1 MTLRPISHYSS
12 ARFDADTRDLR
23 GQALLL
29 PNDEQEGRVHDLIVD
44 ERGSVRYADIAMD
57 GHHYLVPIGYL
68 RALPDSNRV
77 RLCGMDVARL
87 KKAPT
92 RRPSDG
98 AIDDETE
105 TELER
110 FYDSVDDEDRMFSGP
125 EYRGHGWR
133 TGEDREVDLLERM
146 DDYEVA
152 DHSCDP
158 RGWKVCGDEGRCLG
172 EVDHLVGDTQTM
184 KVTYLVVDID
194 DDLLSEDRLVLIPV
208 GYAELEEDDENVRL
222 RGIPSATLLD
232 LPAYEEKKL
241 TTEVLEKTR
250 VTLRGG
256 RNRDN
261 RYDTPRFRDDALRAD
276 ERSLRAQRAEE
287 KLFTDR
293 ESIVDETIVV
303 RGRGTRGRNDASR
316 SRKRR
321 SNGSA
326 EQHSY
331 A

>member
-12 ARFDADTRDLR
+12 ARFDDDTRDLR
-23 GQALLL
+23 GLALVL
-29 PNDEQEGRVHDLIVD
+29 PSDEQEGRVHDLIVD
-44 ERGSVRYADIAMD
+44 SNGSVRYADIAMD
-57 GHHYLVPIGYL
+57 GHHHLVPIGYL
-68 RALPDSNRV
+68 RAMPDSNCV
-77 RLCGMDVARL
+77 RLCGMDAERL

-98 AIDDETE
+98 AIDEETE
-105 TELER
+105 SELGR
-110 FYDSVDDEDRMFSGP
+110 FYDSVDDDDRIFAGP
-125 EYRGHGWR
+125 AYRGHGWR

-158 RGWKVCGDEGRCLG
+158 RGWKVCDLDDRCLG
-172 EVDHLVGDTQTM
+172 EVDHLVGDTKTM
-184 KVTYLVVDID
+184 KVSHLVVDID

-222 RGIPSATLLD
+222 RGIPTATLLD

-241 TTEVLEKTR
+241 SSDVLEKTHT
-250 VTLRGG
+250 TLRAG
-256 RNRDN
+256 RTREN
-261 RYDTPRFRDDALRAD
+261 RYETPRFRDDALRVD

-287 KLFTDR
+287 KVFSDR
-293 ESIVDETIVV
+293 KPVVVEAIVV
-303 RGRGTRGRNDASR
+303 RGRDTRPRTEESGK
-316 SRKRR
+316 KRR
-321 SNGSA
+321 SNGSS

>member
-12 ARFDADTRDLR
+12 ASFDDDTRDLR
-23 GQALLL
+23 GQALVL
-29 PNDEQEGRVHDLIVD
+29 PSDEQDGRVHDLIVD
-44 ERGSVRYADIAMD
+44 SNGSVRYADIAMD
-57 GHHYLVPIGYL
+57 GHHHLVPIGYL

-77 RLCGMDVARL
+77 RLCGMDAARL

-98 AIDDETE
+98 EIDDETE

-110 FYDSVDDEDRMFSGP
+110 FYDSVDDDDRMFSGP
-125 EYRGHGWR
+125 AYRGHGWR
-133 TGEDREVDLLERM
+133 TGEDREVDLLQRM

-158 RGWKVCGDEGRCLG
+158 RGWKVCDGEDRCLG
-172 EVDHLVGDTQTM
+172 EVDHLVGDTETM
-184 KVTYLVVDID
+184 KVSHLVVDID
-194 DDLLSEDRLVLIPV
+194 DDLLNEDRLVLIPV
-208 GYAELEEDDENVRL
+208 GYAELEEEEKNVRL

-241 TTEVLEKTR
+241 SSEVLEKTR
-250 VTLRGG
+250 TTLRAG
-256 RNRDN
+256 RTGDN
-261 RYDTPRFRDDALRAD
+261 RHETPRFRDDALRAD

-287 KLFTDR
+287 KIFSDR
-293 ESIVDETIVV
+293 KPVVKKAIVV
-303 RGRGTRGRNDASR
+303 RGRSPRRRTEETRE
-316 SRKRR
+316 KRR
-321 SNGSA
+321 SNGSS
-326 EQHSY
+326 EQRSY